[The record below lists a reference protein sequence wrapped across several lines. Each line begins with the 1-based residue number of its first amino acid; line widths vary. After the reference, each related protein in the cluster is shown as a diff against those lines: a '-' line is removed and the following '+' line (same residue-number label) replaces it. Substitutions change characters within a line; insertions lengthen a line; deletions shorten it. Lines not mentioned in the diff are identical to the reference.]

1 MIERRGRSMP
11 LMSLAGLL
19 AMGEA
24 APRPSDPA
32 RTGLLQKA
40 LVVRRTD
47 DAFAF
52 VVDRMLGQQEVVVR
66 PLEDP
71 LVKVIGVAG
80 ATDLGDG
87 KPTLVLDLISLIGKA
102 NRLTRR
108 AEA

>member
-1 MIERRGRSMP
+1 
-11 LMSLAGLL
+11 
-19 AMGEA
+19 MGEDD
-24 APRPSDPA
+24 PRTPEKASLPHDPDGRA
-32 RTGLLQKA
+32 VPQKA

-71 LVKVIGVAG
+71 LVKVVGVAG